1 MSTQLVIDATVAK
14 PPYSGVQLAVL
25 QEAKA
30 VSALVPDARV
40 FGTAQGLTPQPRWAH
55 STTGRILWQQLA
67 LPRTLQTLQA
77 KTLLALA
84 YTCPIHCKCPV
95 ILHVHDVI
103 ALDHP
108 ELCSTLNALH
118 IRTLLPPS
126 VRRADTIVVSTNY
139 VAERLCAHFPEVA
152 SKTHVV
158 NLGVD
163 YEFFAAPKPRPTS
176 LSPAPYF
183 LFVGNLEPKKGLP
196 TLLKAFDSIA
206 TRCDANLV
214 LAGRAAWKSAGI
226 TRQIA
231 AMQQK
236 RPGRVVTLGRVPS
249 DQLPV
254 LYQHAVAFVF
264 PSTEEG
270 FGLPLLEAMAAGTP
284 VIHSNHPA
292 LLEAADGN
300 GLAFETN
307 NADALAEAMLSCLN
321 NPSTMQESIDKGRTH
336 AQTHPWSRWA
346 EKVVTLLP

>member
-30 VSALVPDARV
+30 VSALMPNARI
-40 FGTAQGLTPQPRWAH
+40 FGTAQRLTPQPRWAH
-55 STTGRILWQQLA
+55 NTAGRILWQQLA
-67 LPRTLQTLQA
+67 LPRTLQILHA
-77 KTLLALA
+77 KALLALA
-84 YTCPIHCKCPV
+84 YTCPIRCKCP
-95 ILHVHDVI
+95 ILLHVHDVI

-108 ELCSTLNALH
+108 ELCSTPNALH
-118 IRTLLPPS
+118 IRTLLPSS
-126 VRRADTIVVSTNY
+126 VRRADAIVVSTNY

-163 YEFFAAPKPRPTS
+163 YEFFAAPKPRATS
-176 LSPAPYF
+176 LSSAPYF

-196 TLLKAFDSIA
+196 ALLKAFESIA
-206 TRCDANLV
+206 ANSDANLV
-214 LAGRAAWKSAGI
+214 LAGRVAWKSANI

-231 AMQQK
+231 NLQQK
-236 RPGRVVTLGRVPS
+236 WPGRIITLGRIPS
-249 DQLPV
+249 DQLPP
-254 LYQHAVAFVF
+254 LYQHATAFVF

-292 LLEAADGN
+292 LMETAGGN
-300 GLAFETN
+300 GHAVERN
-307 NADALAEAMLSCLN
+307 NADALAEAMLACLN
-321 NPSTMQESIDKGRTH
+321 NPSAMQESIAKGRTH
-336 AQTHPWSRWA
+336 AQAHPWSKWA
-346 EKVVTLLP
+346 ERVVALLP